1 MFGFSRNSG
10 SKVAA
15 KQPERQVAPPLQPE
29 TAPLSADD
37 ASARALREWM
47 SLAVM
52 QQRVIRSLA
61 DEIARTSG
69 FVETEADDLSS
80 RFRRLAASAQQQ
92 TARVDSLT
100 RLAKGIEIDGE
111 LVPIDSITMLLEN
124 TLSDVVA
131 KILMLSKDSMSMV
144 YALHELNSNVTRV
157 DAAMVQLSAI
167 NRTTN
172 MLAMNARIEAER
184 AGEAGKTFRVVAQ
197 ELRELSKATG
207 AVFVSMSN
215 ELNALTA
222 GIASGQDTLQRVATI
237 DMSENML
244 AREKLEVLLKALL
257 HRGAKLEE
265 IVAEAVGEAVSIS
278 ADVDGMVTGIQF
290 QDRTKQSLEH
300 VVDTMDV
307 INDAIEQIRVDTAAA
322 VPSLAELEPDTTWV
336 KNLLDRFKLS
346 EMRERFVKEILDGR
360 ISERNGGAPDAKTDG
375 GSIELF

>member
-1 MFGFSRNSG
+1 
-10 SKVAA
+10 VAA
-15 KQPERQVAPPLQPE
+15 TPPELQGAPPLQPE
-29 TAPLSADD
+29 VASLPADD

-80 RFRRLAASAQQQ
+80 RFRRLALSAQQQ

-111 LVPIDSITMLLEN
+111 LVPMDSITQLLEN

-144 YALHELNSNVTRV
+144 YALQELKSNVERV
-157 DAAMVQLSAI
+157 DGAMVQLSGI

-197 ELRELSKATG
+197 ELRELSKATES
-207 AVFVSMSN
+207 VFVSMSN

-237 DMSENML
+237 DMSENIL
-244 AREKLEVLLKALL
+244 AREKLEVLLAALL
-257 HRGAKLEE
+257 RRGSRLEE
-265 IVAEAVGEAVSIS
+265 IVAEAVQEAGLIS

-307 INDAIEQIRVDTAAA
+307 VNDAIEQIRVDTAAA
-322 VPSLAELEPDTTWV
+322 LPGLAELEPDTTWV
-336 KNLLDRFKLS
+336 KSLLDRFKLS
-346 EMRERFVKEILDGR
+346 EMRERFVREILDGKT
-360 ISERNGGAPDAKTDG
+360 SERNGEAHDVKADG
-375 GSIELF
+375 GSVELF